1 MEKCKFCQAE
11 LEEGSTVC
19 PACGKDN
26 AAVTEAAPAAE
37 EAPVEAVPQQEAQ
50 DTLAEA
56 AGETVTQEQTEA
68 APTEE
73 AAEAA
78 AETEAPAA
86 EAPAAG
92 KEADAPV
99 PVGETSVVGKPGIQ
113 ATPGKIVLA
122 VVAMVVLLALL
133 VTLVVYGIGGMKK
146 EKAPI
151 PTEDASSA
159 ATEIP
164 ETAHETVPATIPAD
178 GNPDDVTCKG
188 SYTVTDEEALA
199 ARDTVVATVDGR
211 QLTNGVLQVYYW
223 QQVQNF
229 MNSYGA
235 YASYF
240 GMDYA
245 KPLDTQLSGTDN
257 LTWQQLF
264 LAQALDSWHQMQALG
279 LEAEKAS
286 FAMSPENQASLEGLQ
301 TSLEETAAQYSMTLA
316 ELLRNNFGP
325 GALLE
330 DFRQNQADWYGGVP
344 YYYNECDKLS
354 PTEQEVADFFALH
367 QEDYASHDITKD
379 GHLVDVRHILI
390 MPEGGATDDSG
401 NTVYTD
407 EEWQACQEKAEE
419 LLKAW
424 EDGEKTEE
432 SFAAL
437 ANEHSADGGSN
448 QKGGLYENV
457 TPGQMV
463 EEFDA
468 WCFDD
473 SRKAGDTGLV
483 KTVFGYHIMYF
494 SDSRPQWSYY
504 AQQDWLT
511 EQRNTILEN
520 MVAQHPMDVDYDKIV
535 LGLVEMN

>member
-11 LEEGSTVC
+11 LEEDSTVC

-26 AAVTEAAPAAE
+26 AAVTEEAPASEETPVEFVPQQDAQEAPAAAAE
-37 EAPVEAVPQQEAQ
+37 EA
-50 DTLAEA
+50 AEEPA
-56 AGETVTQEQTEA
+56 ETPAGET
-68 APTEE
+68 
-73 AAEAA
+73 AEAV
-78 AETEAPAA
+78 TEAPAA
-86 EAPAAG
+86 DAEADTQSPVEEAPA
-92 KEADAPV
+92 
-99 PVGETSVVGKPGIQ
+99 VGKPGVQ
-113 ATPGKIVLA
+113 ATPGKIALA

-146 EKAPI
+146 QKD
-151 PTEDASSA
+151 PTPAGDATSV
-159 ATEIP
+159 ATEVP
-164 ETAHETVPATIPAD
+164 ETAPETVPATIPAD
-178 GNPDDVTCKG
+178 GSPDDVTCKG
-188 SYTVTDEEALA
+188 SYTVTDEDALA

-211 QLTNGVLQVYYW
+211 ELTSGVLQVYYW

-229 MNSYGA
+229 LSSYGA

-240 GMDYA
+240 GMDYT

-257 LTWQQLF
+257 LTWQQFF

-279 LEAEKAS
+279 LEAEKAGYP
-286 FAMSPENQASLEGLQ
+286 MSPENQASLEGLQ
-301 TSLEETAAQYSMTLA
+301 TSLEATAAQYNVTLDQ
-316 ELLRNNFGP
+316 LLRDNFGP

-330 DFRQNQADWYGGVP
+330 DFRQNQRDWYSGVP
-344 YYYNECDKLS
+344 YYYNECDQLA
-354 PTEQEVADFFALH
+354 PTEQEIADFFALH
-367 QEDYASHDITKD
+367 EADYASHDITKD
-379 GHLVDVRHILI
+379 GQLVDVRHILI
-390 MPEGGATDDSG
+390 QPEGGTTDSSG

-419 LLKAW
+419 LLKTW
-424 EDGEKTEE
+424 QTGEKTEE

-437 ANEHSADGGSN
+437 ANEHSTDGGSN
-448 QKGGLYENV
+448 QNGGLYENV

-468 WCFDD
+468 WCFDGR
-473 SRKAGDTGLV
+473 RKAGDTGLV

-520 MVAQHPMDVDYDKIV
+520 IISQHPMDVDYSKIV
-535 LGLVEMN
+535 LGLIEMN